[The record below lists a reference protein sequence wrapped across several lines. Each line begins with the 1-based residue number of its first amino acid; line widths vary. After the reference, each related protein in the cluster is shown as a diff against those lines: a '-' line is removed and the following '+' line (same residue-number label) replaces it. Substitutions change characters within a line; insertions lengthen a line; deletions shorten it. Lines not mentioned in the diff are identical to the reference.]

1 MKKITLRLPDDVHQ
15 ELCRIADRQARSLNN
30 QILYFLRQILEGLR
44 HAESAIP
51 DAQKAPHHRAGE
63 F

>member
-15 ELCRIADRQARSLNN
+15 ELCLIADRQARSLNN
-30 QILYFLRQILEGLR
+30 QILYLLRQILEGLR
-44 HAESAIP
+44 HVESVTA
-51 DAQKAPHHRAGE
+51 DAHNAPYHRPGE